1 MGQSE
6 DNKREKFQVRSTVSE
21 KLVDLIER
29 NANELTMNW
38 LNDVCKDECTPSYHN
53 FDKLKLY
60 DRAFEVYSQL
70 GKWIS
75 RETTKEEIAKHY
87 INLGTERRQE
97 GFSLSEVI
105 HALILVR
112 RHLWLKILGE
122 GLLDTA
128 LDLYQA
134 IELNN
139 RVTLFFDRAI
149 YYITIGYEKKG

>member
-1 MGQSE
+1 MGIVE
-6 DNKREKFQVRSTVSE
+6 DKKKDGFSAPTPVSV
-21 KLVDLIER
+21 KLLDLIEH
-29 NANELTMNW
+29 NADELTTNW
-38 LNDVCKDECTPSYHN
+38 LRDVCKDECTPTYHN

-60 DRAFEVYSQL
+60 ERAFEVFSQL

-75 RETTKEEIAKHY
+75 HETTREEIAEHY
-87 INLGTERRQE
+87 MNLGAQRREE

-112 RHLWLKILGE
+112 RHLWLKVLGE
-122 GLLDTA
+122 GLLDTI

-149 YYITIGYEKKG
+149 YFITVGYQKKE